1 MEIEVRLF
9 ASLRKYSNDK
19 SRIELEEGAN
29 VNDFIERIGVPPS
42 EIAIIL
48 VNGLHARED
57 QRLHDGE
64 AVSLFPAIAGG

>member
-19 SRIELEEGAN
+19 NRIELEDGAN
-29 VNDFIERIGVPPS
+29 VHDFIERIGVPPS
-42 EIAIIL
+42 EVAIIL
-48 VNGLHARED
+48 VDGRHADRD

-64 AVSLFPAIAGG
+64 AVSLFPSIAGG

>member
-9 ASLRKYSNDK
+9 ASLRKYANDK
-19 SRIELEEGAN
+19 SRIRLEDGAY
-29 VNDFIERIGVPPS
+29 VSDFIERIGVPPS
-42 EIAIIL
+42 EVAIIL
-48 VNGLHARED
+48 VNGRHARQD

>member
-19 SRIELEEGAN
+19 SRIELEEGAK
-29 VNDFIERIGVPPS
+29 VADFIERIGVPPS
-42 EIAIIL
+42 EVAIIL
-48 VNGLHARED
+48 VNGRHARED

>member
-9 ASLRKYSNDK
+9 ASLRQYANDQ
-19 SRIELEEGAN
+19 SRIRLEEGAN
-29 VNDFIERIGVPPS
+29 VSDFMERLGVPPS
-42 EIAIIL
+42 EVAIIL
-48 VNGLHARED
+48 VNGRHAQQD

>member
-1 MEIEVRLF
+1 MKIEVRLF

-29 VNDFIERIGVPPS
+29 VSDFIERIGVPPS
-42 EIAIIL
+42 EVAIIL
-48 VNGLHARED
+48 VNGRHAHQD